1 MVEYATDGLIGLL
14 TPQANTTVEPE
25 MTILLPPRVAAM
37 NARLVSDAHTL
48 SDRLR
53 SYISQIDAVLD
64 RFANAPLDAYAFA
77 CTGPSY
83 LIGADQEKGLVKA
96 IEEKRGRPL
105 VTAAQAACDALSV
118 IGANRIGLVSPYPA
132 FLTEASI
139 LYWQSCEFEVAMV
152 HSTDLVDAAFHPIYA
167 QGNGDATAGISA
179 LKSQASVDA
188 ILLLG
193 TGMPTLAAIA
203 SHAERSDFP
212 VLSCMSALGWR
223 TLLAIADTQPN
234 SSNLR
239 PFLTAG
245 AWRSR
250 LAERTG

>member
-1 MVEYATDGLIGLL
+1 MVEYAPDGLIGLL

-25 MTILLPPRVAAM
+25 MAILLPPRVAAM

-53 SYISQIDAVLD
+53 SYISQIDTALD

-83 LIGADQEKGLVKA
+83 LIGADQEEGLVRA

-105 VTAAQAACDALSV
+105 VTAAQAARDALSV

-139 LYWQSCEFEVAMV
+139 LYWQSCEFEVATV
-152 HSTDLVDAAFHPIYA
+152 HGTDLVDAAFHPIYT
-167 QGNGDATAGISA
+167 QGNSDAAAGISA
-179 LKSQASVDA
+179 IKSRESVDA

-203 SHAERSDFP
+203 SHAERSDLP

-223 TLLAIADTQPN
+223 TLLAVADTLPN
-234 SSNLR
+234 PANIR
-239 PFLTAG
+239 PFLTAC

-250 LAERTG
+250 LAERIG